1 MARTNR
7 AKPTEDPNTDPEL
20 QAPSALLMML
30 EGLSL
35 IHI

>member
-1 MARTNR
+1 MRVVLFKT
-7 AKPTEDPNTDPEL
+7 L
-20 QAPSALLMML
+20 ALAAAIAASSSSFAAML